1 MRTLSAESLSLI
13 VVFQPLFTKPVW
25 EHAKSLLW
33 GALLA
38 RGQRTVTACLRVLGL
53 HAEEHFQHY
62 HRVLN
67 RARWSAWQASRILLG
82 LLLLWLPPGGTVVL
96 GADDTIERRRG
107 QRINGLAAS
116 AIRSNRAT
124 TRWSSASV

>member
-1 MRTLSAESLSLI
+1 MQTLPAELLNLI
-13 VVFQPLFTKPVW
+13 VVFQPLFTKPTW
-25 EHAKSLLW
+25 EYGKVLLL

-38 RGQRTVTACLRVLGL
+38 RGKRTVTACLRVVGL
-53 HAEEHFQHY
+53 SEEKAFQNY

-82 LLLLWLPPGGTVVL
+82 LLLLLLPAGSAVVI

-107 QRINGLAAS
+107 RAIKGVGCYRDSRARQDDAAP
-116 AIRSNRAT
+116 A
-124 TRWSSASV
+124 